1 MTNAE
6 WIQMDPNDGC
16 TASEEP
22 VTNEDF
28 QGVPGPAGQR
38 YVYIWVDEDIAMY
51 RGWIQGFPMKLG
63 SIHMTRSYSVG
74 KTTPRVGPAAREVQ
88 P

>member
-1 MTNAE
+1 
-6 WIQMDPNDGC
+6 
-16 TASEEP
+16 
-22 VTNEDF
+22 
-28 QGVPGPAGQR
+28 
-38 YVYIWVDEDIAMY
+38 MY